1 MSRRLILV
9 TPVLLI
15 AGIVVQVTALVLV
28 VILWIPCLIWPSLI
42 NWPYQRITTAGARLV
57 ARAMIGRKTFKTAD
71 GRRVT
76 KAETAP

>member
-1 MSRRLILV
+1 MMSRRLILV

-42 NWPYQRITTAGARLV
+42 NRPYQRITKAGARLV
-57 ARAMIGRKTFKTAD
+57 ARMLVGSGRNNS
-71 GRRVT
+71 RVT
-76 KAETAP
+76 KAETVT